1 MRIFG
6 LRRRALGTVVCSLGA
21 GLSAAGLF
29 VAGVQAQGA
38 PGDAKT
44 YRIIGVGDIMM
55 GSNYPT
61 PVMDP
66 RLKPGADPASLI
78 GPGLARILK
87 SGDITFGN
95 MEGTVHTRK
104 GPAKHCKNPRWC
116 YVFRSPPFHARFLG
130 RAGFNMMSLA
140 NNHAG
145 DFLGP
150 GRMATAANLRRAGIV
165 VAGIDQRGYRTGILT
180 LKDGTRVGLIAF
192 APNPGTIQI
201 NKIPRARRLVRALAR
216 RSDITIVS
224 FHGGAEGARYTR
236 VPRKLEIFL
245 GEWRGDVWKFS
256 HAVIDAGADVVL
268 GHGPHVPRAVEVYK
282 RRFIIY
288 SMGNFW
294 TYGRFN
300 LRGLGGL
307 APVVD
312 IRVTKRGQLVSARIH
327 SAHQVG
333 RGVPRLD
340 PKKRAA
346 AAVARLTRLDFPE
359 GRLRFLPDGRIVGPG
374 VGTTAAQR

>member
-1 MRIFG
+1 M
-6 LRRRALGTVVCSLGA
+6 
-21 GLSAAGLF
+21 
-29 VAGVQAQGA
+29 
-38 PGDAKT
+38 
-44 YRIIGVGDIMM
+44 
-55 GSNYPT
+55 
-61 PVMDP
+61 
-66 RLKPGADPASLI
+66 
-78 GPGLARILK
+78 
-87 SGDITFGN
+87 TFGN
-95 MEGTVHTRK
+95 MEGTIHTRK
-104 GPAKHCKNPRWC
+104 GPAKYCRNPRWC
-116 YVFRSPPFHARFLG
+116 YVFRSPPFHATFLR
-130 RAGFNMMSLA
+130 RAGFNMMSIA

-150 GRMATAANLRRAGIV
+150 GRVATINNLRRAGIV
-165 VAGIDQRGYRTGILT
+165 IAGADQKGYRTGVLT

-201 NKIPRARRLVRALAR
+201 NKIPRAKRLVRALAKR
-216 RSDITIVS
+216 TDITIVS

-236 VPRKLEIFL
+236 VPRKLEVFL

-256 HAVIDAGADVVL
+256 HAVIDAGADIVF

-288 SMGNFW
+288 SLGNFW

-300 LRGLGGL
+300 PRGLGGV
-307 APVVD
+307 APVAD
-312 IRVTKRGQLVSARIH
+312 IRVAKNGRLMSARIV

-340 PKKRAA
+340 PKKRALA
-346 AAVARLTRLDFPE
+346 AIARLTRLDFPE

-374 VGTTAAQR
+374 IGRSASAR

>member
-1 MRIFG
+1 MRITG
-6 LRRRALGTVVCSLGA
+6 SRRAARRAAVSTIATALAAT
-21 GLSAAGLF
+21 GLAMGSAA
-29 VAGVQAQGA
+29 AQKA
-38 PGDAKT
+38 PAAKT

-61 PVMDP
+61 PVMYP
-66 RLKPGADPASLI
+66 GLKPGADPASVI
-78 GPGLARILK
+78 GAGLARILK
-87 SGDITFGN
+87 SGDVTFGN
-95 MEGTVHTRK
+95 MEGTIHTRK
-104 GPAKHCKNPRWC
+104 GPAKYCKNPRWC
-116 YVFRSPPFHARFLG
+116 YVFRSPPFHARFL
-130 RAGFNMMSLA
+130 RQAGFNMMSLA

-145 DFLGP
+145 DFLQP
-150 GRMATAANLRRAGIV
+150 GRMATVANLRKAGIV
-165 VAGIDQRGYRTGILT
+165 VAGIDQKGYRTGILT

-201 NKIPRARRLVRALAR
+201 NKIPRAQRLVRALAR
-216 RSDITIVS
+216 RTDITIVS
-224 FHGGAEGARYTR
+224 FHGGAEGARHTR

-245 GEWRGDVWKFS
+245 GEWRGNVWKFA

-288 SMGNFW
+288 SLGNFW

-300 LRGLGGL
+300 LRGLGGV
-307 APVVD
+307 APVAD
-312 IRVTKRGQLVSARIH
+312 IRVTKAGQLVSARIV

-340 PKKRAA
+340 PKGRAA
-346 AAVARLTRLDFPE
+346 AAVARLTRQDFPE
-359 GRLRFLPDGRIVGPG
+359 GKLRFQPDGRISGPG
-374 VGTTAAQR
+374 IGVPVR